1 MLFIFGEWC
10 ETLELLFFFF
20 FKFVALSSVSKGS
33 DSSLML
39 DAVVEVNDF
48 KMFLKLFH
56 LTFWNLQSKL

>member
-1 MLFIFGEWC
+1 MKLWSYY
-10 ETLELLFFFF
+10 FFFF

-48 KMFLKLFH
+48 KMFLKLFR

>member
-20 FKFVALSSVSKGS
+20 KFVALSSVSKRS
-33 DSSLML
+33 DSTLML

-48 KMFLKLFH
+48 KMF
-56 LTFWNLQSKL
+56 